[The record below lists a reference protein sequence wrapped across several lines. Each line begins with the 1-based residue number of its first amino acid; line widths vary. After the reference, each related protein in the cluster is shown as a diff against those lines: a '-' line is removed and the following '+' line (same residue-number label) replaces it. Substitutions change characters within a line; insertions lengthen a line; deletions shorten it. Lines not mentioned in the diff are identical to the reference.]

1 LASLYPMGKTE
12 VSSKSMRILM
22 IAPEP
27 FFQPRGTPFSEY
39 FRIKALSEL
48 GHHIDLATYPF
59 GEDVKIPNLRILRS
73 ARPPGVKG
81 VKVGPSWAKL
91 PLDFLLFFKSFS
103 LLWRNRYDFI
113 HTHEEAGIMGVI
125 FSRLF
130 KIPHLYDMHSDLAQQ
145 MVNFNFTRS
154 RVVIRLVSIMEK
166 CIIKGS
172 HLIIGICPYLGEVAK
187 KIDPSKKVHIIE
199 NPPLMFD
206 EHRGDESDLQKLR
219 ESLQLK
225 DKRVILYTGTF
236 EPYQG
241 LDLLLQAV
249 PPVVSSNGNAHFLL
263 VGGKEEQIAS
273 LKALAHQLK
282 IEDKLTFTGQR
293 PYYEMTLYLQLAD
306 ILVSP
311 RAKGDNIPLKIYPY
325 LASGKP
331 IVATNISAH
340 TQALDPEVAVL
351 TKPQPVALA
360 QGINLLLEDH
370 SLCQK
375 LTRSARI
382 LVETKYSYSEY
393 LKKVELCCQHLS
405 QTKMKKRKNPSAN
418 RERLSKG
425 KEHYSYRVYAN
436 PEVAARFDEDRFGGS
451 IGQLIQQRQEAALL
465 PLLGNLRGKT
475 VLDIGAGTG
484 RVAISLALYGAKV
497 TALDASAEMLAIARH
512 KAEACGVD
520 ISLQQGDAHLLPYSD
535 LSFDVVVS
543 FRLLIHAVDWKKAI
557 GEFCRVARETVV
569 FDFSPW
575 GSFALL
581 HPPYLYVKKFLNK
594 DTQTYRT
601 FRVAAIERELR
612 RHRFRLVSTHR
623 EFVLPLAVHRKLNSA
638 RFTTTTEG
646 FLSRLKIDSFFGGPL
661 TIKADREEV

>member
-1 LASLYPMGKTE
+1 
-12 VSSKSMRILM
+12 MRILM

-48 GHHIDLATYPF
+48 GYHIDLATYPF
-59 GEDVKIPNLRILRS
+59 GEDMEIPNLRIFRS
-73 ARPPGVKG
+73 AKPPGLKG

-91 PLDFLLFFKSFS
+91 PLDFLLFFKSLS
-103 LLWRNRYDFI
+103 LLRRNRYDFI

-125 FSRLF
+125 FSRFF

-154 RVVIRLVSIMEK
+154 QIVIRLVSLMEK
-166 CIIKGS
+166 CIVKGS

-187 KIDPSKKVHIIE
+187 KIDPSKEVHIIE
-199 NPPLMFD
+199 NPPLMCD

-219 ESLQLK
+219 ESLQLE

-249 PPVVSSNGNAHFLL
+249 PPVVSGNGDAHFLL
-263 VGGKEEQIAS
+263 VGGKEEQVAS

-293 PYYEMTLYLQLAD
+293 PYYEMPLYLQLAD

-340 TQALDPEVAVL
+340 TQVLNPEVAVL
-351 TKPQPVALA
+351 TEPQPATLA
-360 QGINLLLEDH
+360 HGINLLLKDH
-370 SLCQK
+370 NLCQK
-375 LTRSARI
+375 LTRSARE
-382 LVETKYSYSEY
+382 LVETKYSYAEY
-393 LKKVELCCQHLS
+393 LKKVELCYQHLS
-405 QTKMKKRKNPSAN
+405 QVKMKRRGNPSA
-418 RERLSKG
+418 RSEGLSKE
-425 KEHYSYRVYAN
+425 KEHYSYQVYAS
-436 PEVAARFDEDRFGGS
+436 PEVATRFDEDRFGGP
-451 IGQLIQQRQEAALL
+451 IGQLIQQRQEATLL
-465 PLLGNLRGKT
+465 PILGDPRGKT

-484 RVAISLALYGAKV
+484 RVAISLALSGAKV
-497 TALDASAEMLAIARH
+497 TALDASAEMLAIARQ
-512 KAEACGVD
+512 KAKACGAD
-520 ISLQQGDAHLLPYSD
+520 ISLQQGDAHLLPYPD

-543 FRLLIHAVDWKKAI
+543 FRLLIHVVDWKKVI
-557 GEFCRVARETVV
+557 GEFCRVAKETVV

-581 HPPYLYVKKFLNK
+581 HPPYLHLKKFLNK
-594 DTQTYRT
+594 EIQTYRT
-601 FRVAAIERELR
+601 LRVAAIERELR
-612 RHRFRLVSTHR
+612 MHRYRLVSTHR
-623 EFVLPLAVHRKLNSA
+623 EFVLPLAVHRKINSVK
-638 RFTTTTEG
+638 FTTATEG

-661 TIKADREEV
+661 TIKANREEG